1 MYFDEYDSVMEMLK
15 DDLEMAK
22 IPVNEFV
29 STWQAKAMQ
38 RRADQVNA
46 QRNAAGL
53 QGRSGS
59 ARLSGGQV
67 RQAYQNMANRA
78 PGAASVGPKPGNP
91 SPQQTTT
98 PKPNTTPAQPVKTAA
113 PTQPAPKPAQP
124 ATTQPTAKP
133 ATPAQPATT
142 QPVAKPAAPA
152 QPAKTA
158 PGAASTTAAPARKPM
173 VYGSDEYNK
182 TAKQFGIKDDSQKST
197 AELQSESKARMG
209 RINDLVAQLH
219 NKTPMQKKV
228 EAAQAHYNTLTN
240 NGTQSVPAGA
250 KSTTVWSNNG
260 DVNAAK
266 KAATAQRTELFDTKK
281 STTPPPANAQPATNT
296 TQSAPTP
303 GQNITKER

>member
-15 DDLEMAK
+15 DDLEMATT
-22 IPVNEFV
+22 PVNEFV

-38 RRADQVNA
+38 NRAQQVNA

-59 ARLSGGQV
+59 AKLSGGQV

-91 SPQQTTT
+91 SPQQTIT
-98 PKPNTTPAQPVKTAA
+98 PKPNTTPAHPAKT
-113 PTQPAPKPAQP
+113 
-124 ATTQPTAKP
+124 
-133 ATPAQPATT
+133 ATPAQP
-142 QPVAKPAAPA
+142 VAKPTTPT

-158 PGAASTTAAPARKPM
+158 PGAASTTATPARKPM

-197 AELQSESKARMG
+197 AELQAESKARMG
-209 RINDLVAQLH
+209 RINDLVSQLH

-228 EAAQAHYNTLTN
+228 EASQAHYNTLTN

-250 KSTTVWSNNG
+250 KPTTVWSNNG
-260 DVNAAK
+260 DVDAAK
-266 KAATAQRTELFDTKK
+266 KAATAQRTEVFDTKK
-281 STTPPPANAQPATNT
+281 STTPPPANTQPATNT
-296 TQSAPTP
+296 TSAPTP

>member
-1 MYFDEYDSVMEMLK
+1 MYFDDYDSVMEMLK
-15 DDLEMAK
+15 DDLEMANT
-22 IPVNEFV
+22 PVNEFV
-29 STWQAKAMQ
+29 STWQAKALQ
-38 RRADQVNA
+38 NRAQQVNA

-59 ARLSGGQV
+59 AKLSGGQV

-91 SPQQTTT
+91 SPQQTIA
-98 PKPNTTPAQPVKTAA
+98 PKPNTAPAQPAKTAA
-113 PTQPAPKPAQP
+113 PT
-124 ATTQPTAKP
+124 
-133 ATPAQPATT
+133 QPATT
-142 QPVAKPAAPA
+142 QPVAKTAAPTTSA

-158 PGAASTTAAPARKPM
+158 PGAASATATPKRKPM

-197 AELQSESKARMG
+197 AELQAESKARMG
-209 RINDLVAQLH
+209 RINDLVSQLH

-228 EAAQAHYNTLTN
+228 EASQAHYNTLTN

-250 KSTTVWSNNG
+250 KPTTVWSNNG
-260 DVNAAK
+260 DVGAAK
-266 KAATAQRTELFDTKK
+266 KAATAQRTEMFDTKK
-281 STTPPPANAQPATNT
+281 STTPPPATTQPATTNT

-303 GQNITKER
+303 GQNIAKER

>member
-1 MYFDEYDSVMEMLK
+1 
-15 DDLEMAK
+15 
-22 IPVNEFV
+22 
-29 STWQAKAMQ
+29 
-38 RRADQVNA
+38 VNA

-59 ARLSGGQV
+59 AKLSGGQV

-98 PKPNTTPAQPVKTAA
+98 PKPNTTPAQPVKTAT
-113 PTQPAPKPAQP
+113 PTQPA
-124 ATTQPTAKP
+124 AK
-133 ATPAQPATT
+133 PAQPATT

-197 AELQSESKARMG
+197 AELQAESKARME
-209 RINDLVAQLH
+209 RIRGLVGQLH
-219 NKTPMQKKV
+219 QNH
-228 EAAQAHYNTLTN
+228 EAEK
-240 NGTQSVPAGA
+240 A
-250 KSTTVWSNNG
+250 KYLEEI
-260 DVNAAK
+260 
-266 KAATAQRTELFDTKK
+266 KAADEASSKK
-281 STTPPPANAQPATNT
+281 DA
-296 TQSAPTP
+296 
-303 GQNITKER
+303 E

>member
-22 IPVNEFV
+22 TPVNEFV
-29 STWQAKAMQ
+29 STWQAKALQ

-59 ARLSGGQV
+59 AKLSGGQV

-91 SPQQTTT
+91 SPQQTIT
-98 PKPNTTPAQPVKTAA
+98 PKPNTTPVQPAKTAA
-113 PTQPAPKPAQP
+113 PTQPA
-124 ATTQPTAKP
+124 AK
-133 ATPAQPATT
+133 PAQPATT

-158 PGAASTTAAPARKPM
+158 PGAASTPAAPARKPM

-228 EAAQAHYNTLTN
+228 EASQAHYNTLTN
-240 NGTQSVPAGA
+240 NGTQSVPAGV
-250 KSTTVWSNNG
+250 KPTTIWSNNG

-266 KAATAQRTELFDTKK
+266 KAATAQRTEVFDTKK

-303 GQNITKER
+303 GQNIAKER

>member
-1 MYFDEYDSVMEMLK
+1 MYFDDYDSVMEMLK
-15 DDLEMAK
+15 DDLEMANT
-22 IPVNEFV
+22 PVNEFV
-29 STWQAKAMQ
+29 STWQAKALQ

-59 ARLSGGQV
+59 AKLSGGQV

-91 SPQQTTT
+91 SPQQTIA
-98 PKPNTTPAQPVKTAA
+98 PKPNTAPAQPAKTAA

-124 ATTQPTAKP
+124 ATTQPAAKP
-133 ATPAQPATT
+133 ATPAPSQP
-142 QPVAKPAAPA
+142 AKPATPA

-197 AELQSESKARMG
+197 AELQAESKARMG

-228 EAAQAHYNTLTN
+228 EASQAHYNTLTY

-281 STTPPPANAQPATNT
+281 STTPPPANTQPATNT
-296 TQSAPTP
+296 APSAPTP